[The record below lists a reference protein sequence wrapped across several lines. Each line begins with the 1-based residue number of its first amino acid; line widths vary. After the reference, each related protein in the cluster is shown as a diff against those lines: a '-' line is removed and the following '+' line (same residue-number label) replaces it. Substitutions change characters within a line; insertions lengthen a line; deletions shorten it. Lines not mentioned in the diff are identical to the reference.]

1 MTSDL
6 GPIDR
11 LLERADTLAGAW
23 AARAGR
29 STTIGQERAQLRL
42 FGVSG
47 VDGNGLPLAGEVVDR
62 YVAGGA
68 GRLAGGIVLPFAV
81 ALLEYDLTP
90 QALALEVASGT
101 IDLGME
107 AELLHDAGRRAA
119 AEAEASRLAGAALA
133 RIDANRTARAELL
146 GVLGD
151 APLPWIGVPLADSS
165 AEAGRAAVGDLV
177 RRGADLVRIAVP
189 QGREL
194 AIRLDR
200 AATAS
205 SAAVRGHGRAQAPG
219 RAPAEPRDLTPS
231 GSQRGIAM
239 LRDAADE
246 AAAERHRYVRLAT
259 VAPGLAAPEQAVVA
273 AFERVDLVGADAVVE
288 IVDGR
293 IDPDRALADHSFAH
307 RLYRRAGSQVV
318 IGAGPLVVAPDLTRG
333 VPSSPVTR
341 AGRALALQVLGVAL
355 VRRERLSTDQ
365 VVAGALP
372 EWLLNEPDP
381 TQLSIAQ
388 AAVRRAVFADHP
400 LAFAEPAREPGNAA
414 TIAAGQWGLAMLAAL
429 PFAGRTAFIVRDDQG
444 TGGDPAIT
452 RGIAR
457 VAADIAA
464 SVDATALRGPALDL
478 ARGTVDAALQTIE
491 RLGDVGWRAILGERP
506 AASERERIGADA
518 VVERTE
524 SFDPFA

>member
-1 MTSDL
+1 MTVDL

-23 AARAGR
+23 AARAAR
-29 STTIGQERAQLRL
+29 STTLGQERALLRL
-42 FGVSG
+42 FGVTG
-47 VDGNGLPLAGEVVDR
+47 VDANGLPLAGEVVDR

-68 GRLAGGIVLPFAV
+68 GRLAGGVVLPFTV
-81 ALLEYDLTP
+81 ALLEYDLAP
-90 QALALEVASGT
+90 QALALEIAAGT

-133 RIDANRTARAELL
+133 RIDANRTARRELL

-151 APLPWIGVPLADSS
+151 APLPWIGVPLGEPAAES
-165 AEAGRAAVGDLV
+165 ARPILGDLV
-177 RRGADLVRIAVP
+177 RRGADLVRVSVP
-189 QGREL
+189 AGREL
-194 AIRLDR
+194 ALRLDR
-200 AATAS
+200 TAGPAGGS
-205 SAAVRGHGRAQAPG
+205 ASSHARSAAVGR
-219 RAPAEPRDLTPS
+219 PATPRDVTPA

-259 VAPGLAAPEQAVVA
+259 VTPGLAAPEQAVVA
-273 AFERVDLVGADAVVE
+273 AFERVDLVEADAVAE
-288 IVDGR
+288 IVDRR
-293 IDPDRALADHSFAH
+293 IDPDRTLADHSFAN
-307 RLYRRAGSQVV
+307 RLYHRAESQVV
-318 IGAGPLVVAPDLTRG
+318 IGAGPLVVAPDLARG

-341 AGRALALQVLGVAL
+341 AGRALALQALGVAL
-355 VRRERLSTDQ
+355 VRRERLAADQ

-372 EWLLNEPDP
+372 EWLLDEPEP
-381 TQLSIAQ
+381 TQLAIAQ

-400 LAFAEPAREPGNAA
+400 LAFAEPVREPGAA
-414 TIAAGQWGLAMLAAL
+414 SVAAAVRWGLVMSAAL
-429 PFAGRTAFIVRDDQG
+429 PFAGRTAFIVRDEHG
-444 TGGDPAIT
+444 LEGDPEIT
-452 RGIAR
+452 RGIAQ
-457 VAADIAA
+457 VAADVSA

-478 ARGTVDAALQTIE
+478 ARGTVDAALQAIE
-491 RLGDVGWRAILGERP
+491 RIGDVGWRAILGERP
-506 AASERERIGADA
+506 PAADRERIGADT